1 MPSNTN
7 TLHKVIYKPDSQST
21 DEFMVI
27 VNKDEYSKWKEGD
40 TSIALAL
47 VVETFDIFHTGQ
59 GSQGIL
65 GRISK
70 QQLDTVFNTKNED
83 EAVKIILDKGTIQ
96 AGDPMPKGAA
106 SMNSS
111 KGGWTVDTRGSGG
124 SLRG

>member
-7 TLHKVIYKPDSQST
+7 ALHKVIYKPDSQST

-47 VVETFDIFHTGQ
+47 VVDSFDIFHTGQ
-59 GSQGIL
+59 GTQGIL

-70 QQLDTVFNTKNED
+70 QQLDTIFGTSKED
-83 EAVKIILDKGTIQ
+83 EAVKIILEKGTMQ
-96 AGDPMPKGAA
+96 AGDPIPKGAA

-111 KGGWTVDTRGSGG
+111 KGGWTIDTRGSGG
-124 SLRG
+124 GLRG